1 MRLNQQLSG
10 STLSTA
16 GINLETMT
24 GEATQE
30 RLKFARD
37 NLMTAERRD
46 LLNNVL
52 HIGGFYDA
60 KKPKV
65 PEALFKTF
73 ATLLALKTGKRRSRD
88 GDKRQPCVLLSLNQR
103 HFMLDILVQRQKDG

>member
-1 MRLNQQLSG
+1 
-10 STLSTA
+10 
-16 GINLETMT
+16 MT

-52 HIGGFYDA
+52 HIGGFMTP
-60 KKPKV
+60 KGKPKV
-65 PEALFKTF
+65 PEALFKNICDS
-73 ATLLALKTGKRRSRD
+73 LGLKTGKRRGRD

-103 HFMLDILVQRQKDG
+103 HLCWIFLLSVRKMA